1 MNCAQFTDQ
10 NGEVRWQ
17 RPLDGTALFA
27 DTADNDGGQPCAC
40 SFLAID
46 DDGTVIARH
55 EIE

>member
-1 MNCAQFTDQ
+1 M
-10 NGEVRWQ
+10 RWQ